1 MFFDAEK
8 LISMVYELLESV
20 ADHKKYGL
28 EVRAE
33 MGLKPDA
40 SLWIPALDGA
50 TAYWLGEKSGSEAV
64 RWRMMQDMCD
74 MLGIDMERL
83 IAAVKSM
90 QRKECHGGKWDNP
103 CLTYRMY
110 KDDKDRLIRFLRG
123 V

>member
-20 ADHKKYGL
+20 ADHKKYRL

-33 MGLKPDA
+33 MRLKPDA

-50 TAYWLGEKSGSEAV
+50 TAYRLGEKSESEAV

-74 MLGIDMERL
+74 MLDIDMERL

-90 QRKECHGGKWDNP
+90 RRKECHNGRWDNP
-103 CLTYRMY
+103 DLTYRMC
-110 KDDKDRLIRFLRG
+110 KDDKDRLIRFLRD